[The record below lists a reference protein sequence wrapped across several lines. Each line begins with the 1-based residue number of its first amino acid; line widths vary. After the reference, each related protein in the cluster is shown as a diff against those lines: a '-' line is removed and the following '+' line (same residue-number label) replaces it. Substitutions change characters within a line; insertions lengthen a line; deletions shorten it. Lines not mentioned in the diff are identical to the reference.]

1 MVFQGG
7 QRTTATALSDDIP
20 STVPRIVTQEELARH
35 KSKRD
40 AWVVVDGNVYNVASF
55 LESHPGGEEI
65 ILEHLHEKDIGELM
79 RGETGEEGE
88 HHLHSKVAFRM
99 LQQYLVGPLSRTVDA
114 THPVMDDSDVANK
127 PKSKKFTVDL
137 TKPIVA
143 QVGYLGEDYD
153 EWVHDPIV
161 CKETPRFFESDI
173 TEYFTRTKWWVIP
186 MVWCPVSFGMFHI
199 ALQNGMTMQRLP
211 YMLFVGVLFWTFL
224 EYVLHRF
231 LFHMKTTSFW
241 ANTFHYV
248 LHGFH
253 HKHPMDGSRLV
264 MPPAMAAPI
273 VVAIWVLMGDWVAV
287 YPDKLVLYGGTI
299 LAYVCYDLTHYFLH
313 FGTPFNLQLRQ
324 LKRYHMIHHF
334 KDHSNG
340 YGITSRFWD
349 WIFSTVP
356 AAALS
361 KLLQ

>member
-1 MVFQGG
+1 M
-7 QRTTATALSDDIP
+7 
-20 STVPRIVTQEELARH
+20 
-35 KSKRD
+35 
-40 AWVVVDGNVYNVASF
+40 
-55 LESHPGGEEI
+55 
-65 ILEHLHEKDIGELM
+65 
-79 RGETGEEGE
+79 TGFYG
-88 HHLHSKVAFRM
+88 
-99 LQQYLVGPLSRTVDA
+99 
-114 THPVMDDSDVANK
+114 
-127 PKSKKFTVDL
+127 
-137 TKPIVA
+137 

-153 EWVHDPIV
+153 DWVHDPIV

-173 TEYFTRTKWWVIP
+173 IEYLTRTKWWVIP
-186 MVWCPVSFGMFHI
+186 LVWCPVSFGMFYV
-199 ALQNGMTMQRLP
+199 ALNNGMTMGRLP
-211 YMLFVGVLFWTFL
+211 YMMVAGVLFWTFL

-241 ANTFHYV
+241 GNTFHYV

-273 VVAIWVLMGDWVAV
+273 VVIIWLLMGDWMAA
-287 YPDKLVLYGGTI
+287 YADKLVLYGGTI

-313 FGTPFNLQLRQ
+313 FGTPFNLQIRQ

-349 WIFSTVP
+349 WIFSTIP
-356 AAALS
+356 AAAFS
-361 KLLQ
+361 KLSQLQ